1 MNIFHLDKN
10 PVLCAKWLC
19 DKHCVKMVLE
29 TAQMLCTGYQKNFGI
44 KNDLYKTAFPKHP
57 MTIWVGNSRGNFQ
70 FTFDL
75 FKNLLDE
82 YTYRYNKIHKCQK
95 IYDLLNS
102 KYNNWQSDM
111 FGIMSNPPLCMPDEY
126 KIGDYVESY
135 RRYYIGAKK
144 KLAKYNHSEPPYW
157 LGDLIKEQRKL
168 VKVVS
173 YAK

>member
-1 MNIFHLDKN
+1 MNIFHLDKD
-10 PVLCAKWLC
+10 PILCAKWLC

-29 TAQMLCTGYQKNFGI
+29 TAQMLSTGYQKEFGI
-44 KNDLYKTAFPKHP
+44 KNDLYKPAYPKHP

-70 FTFDL
+70 FTFNL

-82 YTYRYNKIHKCQK
+82 YTYRYHKKHSSHK

-102 KYNNWQSDM
+102 KYNNWTTNM
-111 FGIMSNPPLCMPDEY
+111 FGMFSNPPLCMPEEY
-126 KIGDYVESY
+126 KTDCYITSY
-135 RRYYIGAKK
+135 RKYYIGEKK
-144 KLAKYNHSEPPYW
+144 RIAKYKFTKPPYW
-157 LGDLIKEQRKL
+157 LGDLLKEQRQL